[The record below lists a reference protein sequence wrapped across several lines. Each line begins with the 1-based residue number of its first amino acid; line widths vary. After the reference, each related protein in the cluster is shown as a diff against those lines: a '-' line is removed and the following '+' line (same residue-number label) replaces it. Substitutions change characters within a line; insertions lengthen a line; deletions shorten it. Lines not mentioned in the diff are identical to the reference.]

1 MKRSSVLLAGLTSV
15 LAGLLLL
22 LSVLAWPAAAAARS
36 SLLAETDMGGATP
49 LGAASPG
56 AQPLQLH
63 VNYAHDWAY
72 VHTDPLATVVI
83 TVTDSDGIR
92 ATVTGEADDN
102 GDFNS
107 WAWPWQ
113 PEPINIVPGD
123 TVLAESLGVVTAIDP
138 IGEIMGELDVD
149 ADAIEGSI
157 AAPWF
162 APGSL
167 MVHCEIWQEGGP
179 VIDVPGVPAAGG
191 SYACDF
197 SGMWDIQPGQD
208 VAVRYVEPDG
218 DHVINV
224 FQEVLPQVSANY
236 AHDWVE
242 GMYEPGHTIWITVT
256 ASDGVTVKAT
266 AVMETLEVPWW
277 GGQTGFSTNLDDP
290 WLPAHPDIVAGDW
303 VYVHADDGYDNAL
316 HLGEIGGDLDLDNDS
331 ISGPITAP
339 WLLETL
345 EVECHAWGAPGGA
358 PNKQS
363 TAEPDG
369 STNYFCQWDPVS
381 EWDVLPGQDVGVSYR
396 EPDGDQVFNAFR
408 APAADMR
415 VEKWVEGSDQVAP
428 DGLAVFTL
436 YYRNDGDDAAET
448 VWLTDTMPAN
458 TTYVT
463 DSSGVTPVIDGNQ
476 VIWEL
481 GPVAA
486 QTEGRFQVVL
496 LNMNAAGETL
506 LNQADIAA
514 PYDFND
520 GNNHAEAQ
528 VFVVAETPDL
538 YIGKYINPGNPAPGQ
553 TFTYQLWYGN
563 NGPVSSEMATIVDT
577 LPPDTTIV
585 SWYSANGY
593 GLWQE
598 NSTADHFI
606 LEAPSVPG
614 YWGDQIILRLALD
627 ETVPPGT
634 QLINTVEMLTALDA
648 NPDDNLYVHDNG
660 YVGDPYWNGAL
671 SQEFGWGQLVA
682 GGEMGFNLH
691 VRNDGNMPAL
701 ATLVDTLPA
710 HASYVDAWAWIGPD
724 YVPFPPDNIHNGIL
738 TWNLGTL
745 EPAESLHI
753 DLRLA
758 IGANAAVGAALTNCA
773 DLSIDGPDGFPYDNS
788 ACVTD
793 YVQPAGPNLRLTKSY
808 WWDWEGQMVF
818 NIRLENLGT
827 TRLDD
832 VWVTDLYP
840 DDVSW
845 NGDWW
850 VEYGPWI
857 TVTHNAAQ
865 QQLLF
870 WVERLHPGEGARFN
884 YRLDV
889 DSDLIGVPGLSFTNI
904 AEAPVTG
911 DVNPDD
917 NAAAVTATTGPDLYV
932 EKWLSGGEP
941 RPGEL
946 ITFTIRFGNQSQW
959 PWDSGPQTFLTD
971 ALPAEMTFITATA
984 PWNANETWTPTILPG
999 NVLEWEWGTMWGG
1012 AWWQFDVVV
1021 QIADDAPWD
1030 AVLVNQVEV
1039 ASPDPDDVEVNYD
1052 NNTATAAVT
1061 VTVYHL
1067 WLPVMAR

>member
-36 SLLAETDMGGATP
+36 SLLAETEIG
-49 LGAASPG
+49 GAASPG

-72 VHTDPLATVVI
+72 VRTDPLATVVI
-83 TVTDSDGIR
+83 TVTDSGGIR

-149 ADAIEGSI
+149 ADVIEGSI

-162 APGSL
+162 APQSL

-179 VIDVPGVPAAGG
+179 TIDVPGVPAAGG

-242 GMYEPGHTIWITVT
+242 GMYEPGHTVWITVT
-256 ASDGVTVKAT
+256 ESDGATVKAT
-266 AVMETLEVPWW
+266 ATVQSMVIPWW
-277 GGQTGFSTNLDDP
+277 GGQTGFSTNLDEP
-290 WLPAHPDIVAGDW
+290 WQPQRPDILAGDW
-303 VYVHADDGYDNAL
+303 VYVYVDDGWQNAL
-316 HLGEIGGDLDLDNDS
+316 HLGEIGGDLDVEDDS
-331 ISGPITAP
+331 ISGAILAP
-339 WLLETL
+339 WLPDTL
-345 EVECHAWGAPGGA
+345 DVECHPWGAPGGA

-363 TAEPDG
+363 TAAPDG
-369 STNYFCQWDPVS
+369 SEPYFCQWDPLS

-408 APAADMR
+408 APAADMHL
-415 VEKWVEGSDQVAP
+415 EKWVEGSDQVAP

-448 VWLTDTMPAN
+448 VWLTDTLPAN

-463 DSSGVTPVIDGNQ
+463 DSSGVAPVIDGNQ
-476 VIWEL
+476 VIWEF

-486 QTEGRFQVVL
+486 QTDGRFQVVL

-514 PYDFND
+514 PYDFNN

-553 TFTYQLWYGN
+553 TFTYMLWYGN
-563 NGPVSSEMATIVDT
+563 NGPVPSEMASIVDT

-627 ETVPPGT
+627 ETVQPGT
-634 QLINTVEMLTALDA
+634 QLINTVEMITALDA

-701 ATLVDTLPA
+701 FTLVDTLPA
-710 HASYVDAWAWIGPD
+710 HTSYVDAWAWIGPD
-724 YVPFPPDNIHNGIL
+724 YVPFPPDNIHNGVL

-745 EPAESLHI
+745 EPAAELHI

-870 WVERLHPGEGARFN
+870 WVERLYPGEGARFN

-889 DSDLIGVPGLSFTNI
+889 DGDLIGVPGLSFTNL

-984 PWNANETWTPTILPG
+984 PWNANETWMPTILPG

-1021 QIADDAPWD
+1021 QIADDTPWD
-1030 AVLVNQVEV
+1030 AVLENQVEV